1 MLHEVLIADTINRM
15 IRAGYGYEDIIVH
28 LRHRLHVT
36 VDRSRRAR
44 IKDAVMTRGEYRGP
58 GISHAGGLRRSRSGA
73 D

>member
-15 IRAGYGYEDIIVH
+15 IRAGYGYEDIAVY
-28 LRHRLHVT
+28 LRQRLHVT
-36 VDRSRRAR
+36 VDRGRKAR
-44 IKDAVMTRGEYRGP
+44 IKEAVMTRGQYGGQ

>member
-15 IRAGYGYEDIIVH
+15 IRAGYGYEDIAVY

-36 VDRSRRAR
+36 VDRSRKAR
-44 IKDAVMTRGEYRGP
+44 IKESVMTRGEYGGP
-58 GISHAGGLRRSRSGA
+58 GISHAGGLRRSRAGA